1 MGCTSDEPYLSLD
14 TAFTRIY
21 ARIMKKELNNK
32 TIVRDIHDIP
42 EQTSRKHDELHEFNL
57 LFKTKYE
64 FKHDEFDKL
73 SSNTDWDKY
82 IDNIYEKRKD
92 YLRDV
97 NMVIKNVINT
107 CAIKPNY
114 DRNDQNIEETS
125 INSINL
131 AKKKKIDV
139 AAIEILIKRFNLIV
153 YRARKAYR
161 REFIGKLKHISNNP
175 NLIKTNEIIIISSDE
190 EDIEEVP
197 IDDNKL
203 IDTENWT
210 FQYQDTRM
218 FGMDTEENTIKEMNE
233 RQEYLTWIKSE
244 INTSNDKEYKLSLI
258 LQEAYIKFN
267 PNNVLKSISFGIE
280 IYKILQNTIFENYI
294 EDIIVFYTNF
304 NLEQILLLMNYK
316 IFGDIKLNKWL
327 TKEMDKNNILQQT
340 IRISISRD
348 THKGK
353 DMIGSKSE
361 ESSEKITE
369 AK

>member
-21 ARIMKKELNNK
+21 ARIMKKELNNN
-32 TIVRDIHDIP
+32 TIIKDIHDIP
-42 EQTSRKHDELHEFNL
+42 EQTRKQDDSHEFNL

-64 FKHDEFDKL
+64 FKYDEFDRL
-73 SSNTDWDKY
+73 SGNMDWDKY

-97 NMVIKNVINT
+97 NMMIKNVLDT
-107 CAIKPNY
+107 CAIKPKY
-114 DRNDQNIEETS
+114 DRNYQNNEETS
-125 INSINL
+125 TSSINL
-131 AKKKKIDV
+131 VNKKRINV
-139 AAIEILIKRFNLIV
+139 AAIEILLKRLYLIV
-153 YRARKAYR
+153 YRARKAYK
-161 REFIGKLKHISNNP
+161 REFMERLKHISNNNP
-175 NLIKTNEIIIISSDE
+175 NLIRTNEIIIISSDE

-197 IDDNKL
+197 IDDKL

-218 FGMDTEENTIKEMNE
+218 FGLDTEEYTIEERNE
-233 RQEYLTWIKSE
+233 RQEYLNWIKSE

-267 PNNVLKSISFGIE
+267 PNNVQKSISFGIE
-280 IYKILQNTIFENYI
+280 IYKTLQNTIFENYI

-304 NLEQILLLMNYK
+304 NLEQILLLKNYE

-327 TKEMDKNNILQQT
+327 TKEIDKNNILQHT
-340 IRISISRD
+340 IRISISTD
-348 THKGK
+348 THKSK
-353 DMIGSKSE
+353 DITGSKSE